1 MKNTIL
7 FLLLSIFL
15 SAQDNASISPNYNQ
29 SIIINTPKFQQ
40 QDVTYNDLTSV
51 SQHFVRVLIDEMG
64 LVEKSVTDK
73 LDNNLNGMI
82 TYTYSQ
88 GVAINR
94 PMKRLVVNYK
104 VMTYGN
110 IHLVESVNI
119 TGDYILATKFYV
131 RAFKTDFDLKET
143 KNGIIIYNYGAL
155 DDMTFQYKNN
165 LGIINIKNRQFKNIA
180 DFEKYRENSKKLYL
194 AKKIKFDSEKALEDS
209 IDTAKKQKWEAERIA
224 QQEYINKKIAEPK
237 SLPKISDVVYVTKKG
252 DELLIKKEYSNL
264 LLTSIKECLKP
275 HKNGV
280 FSIYFK
286 DINNENPTCE
296 NIRTVK

>member
-1 MKNTIL
+1 MKKLLL
-7 FLLLSIFL
+7 FLLVSIGL
-15 SAQDNASISPNYNQ
+15 SAQDSSNISPHYNK
-29 SIIINTPKFQQ
+29 SIIINTPIFQQ

-51 SQHFVRVLIDEMG
+51 SQHFMRVFIDQMG
-64 LVEKSVTDK
+64 LVEKSVSDK
-73 LDNNLNGMI
+73 LDNDLNGVI

-88 GVAINR
+88 GIAVNNS
-94 PMKRLVVNYK
+94 MKRLAVNYK
-104 VMTYGN
+104 VTNYNN

-180 DFEKYRENSKKLYL
+180 DFEKYRENSKKIYL
-194 AKKIKFDSEKALEDS
+194 AKKVEFDYNKAVQDNIE
-209 IDTAKKQKWEAERIA
+209 TEQKQKYNTERLA
-224 QQEYINKKIAEPK
+224 QREFINKKLAEPK
-237 SLPKISDVVYVTKKG
+237 QLFKTSDVVYVTKKG
-252 DELLIKKEYSNL
+252 DEFQIKKEYSNL

-286 DINNENPTCE
+286 DINNENPICE
-296 NIRTVK
+296 NIRKVK